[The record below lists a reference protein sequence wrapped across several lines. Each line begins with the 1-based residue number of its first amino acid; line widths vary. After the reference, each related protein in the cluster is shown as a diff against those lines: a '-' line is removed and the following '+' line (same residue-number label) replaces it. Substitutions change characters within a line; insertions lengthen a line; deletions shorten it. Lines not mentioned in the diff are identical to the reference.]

1 MCREA
6 FDLISKLLT
15 LNPNKRITASDALQH
30 PFFTN
35 HPECFS
41 SNSLPPKSERAFSIP
56 EKKVELEAGTKPNPT
71 DNSQLH
77 TPSQQPLQQA
87 NEGEAK
93 PIELVTPQ

>member
-41 SNSLPPKSERAFSIP
+41 SNSLPPKSERSFSIP
-56 EKKVELEAGTKPNPT
+56 EKKVELEAGVKPNPT
-71 DNSQLH
+71 DKSQLY
-77 TPSQQPLQQA
+77 TPSQQLPTA
-87 NEGEAK
+87 NEEETK
-93 PIELVTPQ
+93 PMELVTPQ